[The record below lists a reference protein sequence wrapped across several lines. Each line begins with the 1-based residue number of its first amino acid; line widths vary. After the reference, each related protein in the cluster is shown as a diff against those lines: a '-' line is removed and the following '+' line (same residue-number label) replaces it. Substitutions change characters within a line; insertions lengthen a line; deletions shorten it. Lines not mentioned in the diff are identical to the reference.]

1 VAGKRLLAA
10 MAILAAWL
18 AVTGPC
24 AAEETPVTG
33 GDTAPESTPETLPA
47 ATEQTPPQTAEGL
60 GIAPRPETTPFD
72 LGSKENESGRLLWES
87 LAATIVILVL
97 GGVSLFVVKRVMP
110 RLGVGRGK
118 RLALMETLSL
128 GSQKSVHLIHV
139 GDRRLLVGASRE
151 GVRLLADVTGA
162 LPPEHDEKPKKKFVI
177 PDDAAAS
184 GRGGRP

>member
-1 VAGKRLLAA
+1 MAGKRLLAA

-33 GDTAPESTPETLPA
+33 GGTAPESTPETPPA
-47 ATEQTPPQTAEGL
+47 ATEQTPPQNAEGL
-60 GIAPRPETTPFD
+60 GIAPRPDATPFD

-128 GSQKSVHLIHV
+128 GSQKSVHLIQV
-139 GDRRLLVGASRE
+139 GDRRLLVGASRD
-151 GVRLLADVTGA
+151 GVRMLADVTDA
-162 LPPEHDEKPKKKFVI
+162 IPPEDSGKPRTKFVI
-177 PDDAAAS
+177 PGEAAGS
-184 GRGGRP
+184 GQGGRP